1 MRHSNAGKKFS
12 RTVSHRRALLRN
24 LAKAL
29 LSHGRIRTT
38 EIKAKALRGV
48 VEPLITLALRND
60 LHARRLAYRVLGSHS
75 LVKRLFDEIGPAF
88 VGVPGGYTRVVKLA
102 KPRRGDNA
110 PLAVIELTRGG
121 PGGAEASPP
130 NAAKKRSKAAKAQG
144 APSGSAPDAAGAV
157 VDVTPSA
164 GSGEAAAEDGKHPH
178 DAREQAGSGPEA
190 G

>member
-1 MRHSNAGKKFS
+1 MRHSNAGGKFS

-38 EIKAKALRGV
+38 EVKAKALRGV

-102 KPRRGDNA
+102 KPRKGDSA

-121 PGGAEASPP
+121 PGDKDAASLPGGAKAKPKTVKTKSPPAGSAAGGGTKGPGEKAENEPGAE
-130 NAAKKRSKAAKAQG
+130 
-144 APSGSAPDAAGAV
+144 
-157 VDVTPSA
+157 
-164 GSGEAAAEDGKHPH
+164 
-178 DAREQAGSGPEA
+178 
-190 G
+190 